1 MARPKPQKT
10 LADYL
15 AIAVT
20 PVLIMLLVGS
30 LVFFLNEL
38 FQTGRYASRIRWIL
52 FWFVL
57 GMVLVA
63 RIAMESGR
71 AQASMFTLALG
82 AVTSLAIFKFVP
94 DSPWVPIVCLS
105 IIWWCADKL
114 TWDCSLIDDSE
125 DASGEGLLQVAG
137 VAEEAELKEDSDA
150 SPTTEAAARD
160 ASVESPDDQPER
172 VLFWKR
178 VFSNTSE
185 REGKPHAPGL
195 WVVYFSLA
203 ALPLF
208 GFGQLAIPSTN
219 EASRDFAFR
228 CLLVYVGAALG
239 LLMLTS
245 FLGLRR
251 YLRQRNLEMPA
262 RMAAT
267 WVIMGAMI
275 AAGILVTALLLPRPD
290 SEYSVTAMIDSAAD
304 SLQEASDRAF
314 LDDAG
319 GERDG
324 QEGGP
329 ADERAEQGDA
339 SDPNQSGQPGGQQP
353 GQQTAQHAQQD
364 GQAAGDKEPGDGQD
378 SDAQGQQNNGNQ
390 TAQQNDQPGQS
401 NDQTGQNDR
410 QSQSGQPG
418 DQTAQNDA
426 QGSQKPSGDKNA
438 APGEEGDADER
449 EQDENNAG
457 EQFAQNEDAESE
469 DGSEESED
477 AAESSADS
485 GSSFMDSVMEMIG
498 TLFKWIVYAIV
509 GAIVLYFVIR
519 NWKLVADFL
528 QRLWHEFLS
537 LFGRRPEPEQAVAD
551 EVEEEAGAAPRPFSA
566 FRNPFRSGAAAQHS
580 PTELIRYTFEAL
592 QAWASEQGCGRSPDQ
607 TPMEFGQQLRVRRR
621 DDIGPDAH
629 QLSQLYAQVAYAG
642 HRPKDD
648 SFPLLERV
656 WRRLSQAG

>member
-1 MARPKPQKT
+1 MARSKLQKT

-52 FWFVL
+52 LWFVI

-63 RIAMESGR
+63 RIAIESGR

-82 AVTSLAIFKFVP
+82 AVTSIAIVQFVP
-94 DSPWVPIVCLS
+94 DSPWVPIVCLA

-125 DASGEGLLQVAG
+125 DASGEGLLQIAG
-137 VAEEAELKEDSDA
+137 VAEEAELKEDSDTSA
-150 SPTTEAAARD
+150 KTEAAAPD
-160 ASVESPDDQPER
+160 ASVESPQEQAER
-172 VLFWKR
+172 VPFWKR

-208 GFGQLAIPSTN
+208 GFGQLAIPSAN

-267 WVIMGAMI
+267 WVVMGTVI

-319 GERDG
+319 GEG
-324 QEGGP
+324 EGEQDGP

-339 SDPNQSGQPGGQQP
+339 NDPNQPGQPGGQQP
-353 GQQTAQHAQQD
+353 GQQVAQNGQQDGQD
-364 GQAAGDKEPGDGQD
+364 GQAAGDKEPGDGPD
-378 SDAQGQQNNGNQ
+378 DDAQGQQNNGNQ
-390 TAQQNDQPGQS
+390 TA
-401 NDQTGQNDR
+401 R
-410 QSQSGQPG
+410 
-418 DQTAQNDA
+418 QNDA
-426 QGSQKPSGDKNA
+426 EGSQKLGGDQNA
-438 APGEEGDADER
+438 DSGEEGDAGEQDPQNKDDGDER
-449 EQDENNAG
+449 EQQDENAG
-457 EQFAQNEDAESE
+457 GGQVAQNEDAESP
-469 DGSEESED
+469 DGSEEGED
-477 AAESSADS
+477 ASESSADS
-485 GSSFMDSVMEMIG
+485 GSSFMDSVMEMVG
-498 TLFKWIVYAIV
+498 TLFKWIVYAIL
-509 GAIVLYFVIR
+509 GAVVLYFVIR
-519 NWKLVADFL
+519 NWRSVAEFL

-537 LFGRRPEPEQAVAD
+537 LFGRRPEPQQAVAE
-551 EVEEEAGAAPRPFSA
+551 EVEEEAAAPPRPFSA

-580 PTELIRYTFEAL
+580 PAELVRYTFEAL

-607 TPMEFGQQLRVRRR
+607 TPMEFGQQLRMRRR
-621 DDIGPDAH
+621 DDVGPDAH
-629 QLSQLYAQVAYAG
+629 ELSQLYAQVAYAG

-656 WRRLSQAG
+656 WRRLSPTG